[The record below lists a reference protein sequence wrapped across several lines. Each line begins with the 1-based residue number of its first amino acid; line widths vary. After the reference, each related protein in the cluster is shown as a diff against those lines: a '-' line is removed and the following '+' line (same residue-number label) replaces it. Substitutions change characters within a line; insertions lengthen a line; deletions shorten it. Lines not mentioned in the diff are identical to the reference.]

1 MSMAFPIIFII
12 GSMFACAIAL
22 YAILMHEQKRK
33 QRASQGDL
41 AKKAKAYTF
50 LSENFLTRKT
60 FRKLVEQLASLSI
73 YNLLEIRTLAIQYY
87 TQTLGLSL
95 VLVFVGI
102 IVFRDVTAVL
112 LCIVFALV
120 IYLSLITKKVD
131 TTHFLVLKEFS
142 ATLSSIRESYTLMG
156 NIPDAINECTKGKFL
171 QKSMDKIYLILTAT
185 DSEERL
191 EEFYR
196 TVPFPMLQT
205 LAGVCYLLNDAG
217 DERDDRGVS
226 AFKSAITLLKHECD
240 LEIRK
245 LTKQRMMFSMLEYL
259 PLAPLPFIG
268 VLKWFFTTY
277 MPGTSVI
284 YNGMIGYISQTLI
297 ILIAIFAYWYITST
311 NSPTAIRRNDR
322 SDFVDAFLYWPP
334 FQRILPNILP
344 KKARTKLKIEKEL
357 KGALSSKDIK
367 YIYASKVL
375 AAGIAFVMT
384 LTALTAFT
392 FLAKEFTY
400 DNIKTASFLGGSDM
414 SVEDA
419 RKWHELD
426 NSLLAQP
433 KAPRERDLQDII
445 PSYFPDISAMD
456 LKDQCN
462 RILQKYNNYH
472 ALSFHWWYVLIAYG
486 LGVFGWFAPGI
497 MLDLRKKMVRAEEE
511 EDVLQLQTM
520 LAILRFTHLDTME
533 ALYWLARQSRIYQTA
548 IYFAYHEYPSDPELA
563 LNRLKDK
570 SSLPEF
576 QQICERLLS
585 TISQVTIR
593 EAFSDLESERDQML
607 SIREM
612 VQNNALERKRR
623 QCSPISRA
631 PLMAMVI
638 GHVLA
643 PIGILAFNEI
653 TNMMG
658 QLGVM

>member
-1 MSMAFPIIFII
+1 
-12 GSMFACAIAL
+12 
-22 YAILMHEQKRK
+22 
-33 QRASQGDL
+33 
-41 AKKAKAYTF
+41 
-50 LSENFLTRKT
+50 
-60 FRKLVEQLASLSI
+60 
-73 YNLLEIRTLAIQYY
+73 
-87 TQTLGLSL
+87 
-95 VLVFVGI
+95 
-102 IVFRDVTAVL
+102 
-112 LCIVFALV
+112 
-120 IYLSLITKKVD
+120 
-131 TTHFLVLKEFS
+131 
-142 ATLSSIRESYTLMG
+142 
-156 NIPDAINECTKGKFL
+156 
-171 QKSMDKIYLILTAT
+171 
-185 DSEERL
+185 
-191 EEFYR
+191 
-196 TVPFPMLQT
+196 MLQT

-375 AAGIAFVMT
+375 AASIAFVMT

-462 RILQKYNNYH
+462 RIIQKYNNYH
-472 ALSFHWWYVLIAYG
+472 SLSFHWWYVLIAYG
-486 LGVFGWFAPGI
+486 LAVFGWFAPGI

-563 LNRLKDK
+563 LNRLKYK

-612 VQNNALERKRR
+612 VQNNALERQRR

-631 PLMAMVI
+631 PLMAMVV

>member
-1 MSMAFPIIFII
+1 MD
-12 GSMFACAIAL
+12 
-22 YAILMHEQKRK
+22 
-33 QRASQGDL
+33 ASGHV
-41 AKKAKAYTF
+41 ASYSKG
-50 LSENFLTRKT
+50 
-60 FRKLVEQLASLSI
+60 LVESKNGLVVGTNSPTREFDAEHAYVVNISE
-73 YNLLEIRTLAIQYY
+73 LLTAEAQDIITFEQN
-87 TQTLGLSL
+87 TLGLT
-95 VLVFVGI
+95 GH
-102 IVFRDVTAVL
+102 A
-112 LCIVFALV
+112 
-120 IYLSLITKKVD
+120 
-131 TTHFLVLKEFS
+131 S
-142 ATLSSIRESYTLMG
+142 AEEY
-156 NIPDAINECTKGKFL
+156 AL
-171 QKSMDKIYLILTAT
+171 QKLPIENSITNHYGGGSKNLWY
-185 DSEERL
+185 
-191 EEFYR
+191 
-196 TVPFPMLQT
+196 PMLQT

-462 RILQKYNNYH
+462 RIIQKYNNYH

-520 LAILRFTHLDTME
+520 LARAPSSTVLVT
-533 ALYWLARQSRIYQTA
+533 AL
-548 IYFAYHEYPSDPELA
+548 
-563 LNRLKDK
+563 
-570 SSLPEF
+570 SSN
-576 QQICERLLS
+576 ID
-585 TISQVTIR
+585 
-593 EAFSDLESERDQML
+593 DLHPDNL
-607 SIREM
+607 SIGMQIRIGGY
-612 VQNNALERKRR
+612 
-623 QCSPISRA
+623 ISFHGKG
-631 PLMAMVI
+631 L
-638 GHVLA
+638 HVLYMRTLREG
-643 PIGILAFNEI
+643 GIEDA
-653 TNMMG
+653 G
-658 QLGVM
+658 

>member
-1 MSMAFPIIFII
+1 
-12 GSMFACAIAL
+12 
-22 YAILMHEQKRK
+22 
-33 QRASQGDL
+33 
-41 AKKAKAYTF
+41 
-50 LSENFLTRKT
+50 
-60 FRKLVEQLASLSI
+60 
-73 YNLLEIRTLAIQYY
+73 
-87 TQTLGLSL
+87 
-95 VLVFVGI
+95 
-102 IVFRDVTAVL
+102 
-112 LCIVFALV
+112 
-120 IYLSLITKKVD
+120 
-131 TTHFLVLKEFS
+131 
-142 ATLSSIRESYTLMG
+142 
-156 NIPDAINECTKGKFL
+156 
-171 QKSMDKIYLILTAT
+171 MDKIYLILTAT

-297 ILIAIFAYWYITST
+297 ILLAIFAYWYITST

-462 RILQKYNNYH
+462 RIIQKYNNYH
-472 ALSFHWWYVLIAYG
+472 ALSFHWWYVLIG
-486 LGVFGWFAPGI
+486 LRPRGVRVVCAWYYAGPAEEDGSCRRRGGCAAASDDARYSPLYAPGYHGGP
-497 MLDLRKKMVRAEEE
+497 LLAGTAEPHLPDSNLLRLSRVPIRPRACSQPFEGQ
-511 EDVLQLQTM
+511 VLV
-520 LAILRFTHLDTME
+520 A
-533 ALYWLARQSRIYQTA
+533 
-548 IYFAYHEYPSDPELA
+548 
-563 LNRLKDK
+563 
-570 SSLPEF
+570 
-576 QQICERLLS
+576 
-585 TISQVTIR
+585 
-593 EAFSDLESERDQML
+593 
-607 SIREM
+607 
-612 VQNNALERKRR
+612 
-623 QCSPISRA
+623 
-631 PLMAMVI
+631 
-638 GHVLA
+638 
-643 PIGILAFNEI
+643 
-653 TNMMG
+653 
-658 QLGVM
+658 

>member
-1 MSMAFPIIFII
+1 M
-12 GSMFACAIAL
+12 
-22 YAILMHEQKRK
+22 
-33 QRASQGDL
+33 
-41 AKKAKAYTF
+41 
-50 LSENFLTRKT
+50 
-60 FRKLVEQLASLSI
+60 
-73 YNLLEIRTLAIQYY
+73 
-87 TQTLGLSL
+87 
-95 VLVFVGI
+95 
-102 IVFRDVTAVL
+102 
-112 LCIVFALV
+112 
-120 IYLSLITKKVD
+120 
-131 TTHFLVLKEFS
+131 
-142 ATLSSIRESYTLMG
+142 
-156 NIPDAINECTKGKFL
+156 
-171 QKSMDKIYLILTAT
+171 
-185 DSEERL
+185 
-191 EEFYR
+191 
-196 TVPFPMLQT
+196 
-205 LAGVCYLLNDAG
+205 
-217 DERDDRGVS
+217 
-226 AFKSAITLLKHECD
+226 
-240 LEIRK
+240 
-245 LTKQRMMFSMLEYL
+245 
-259 PLAPLPFIG
+259 
-268 VLKWFFTTY
+268 
-277 MPGTSVI
+277 
-284 YNGMIGYISQTLI
+284 
-297 ILIAIFAYWYITST
+297 
-311 NSPTAIRRNDR
+311 
-322 SDFVDAFLYWPP
+322 
-334 FQRILPNILP
+334 
-344 KKARTKLKIEKEL
+344 KIEKEL

-462 RILQKYNNYH
+462 RIIQKYNNYH

>member
-1 MSMAFPIIFII
+1 MSMAVPIIFII

-120 IYLSLITKKVD
+120 IYQSLITKKVD

-259 PLAPLPFIG
+259 PLAPLPF
-268 VLKWFFTTY
+268 
-277 MPGTSVI
+277 
-284 YNGMIGYISQTLI
+284 
-297 ILIAIFAYWYITST
+297 
-311 NSPTAIRRNDR
+311 
-322 SDFVDAFLYWPP
+322 
-334 FQRILPNILP
+334 
-344 KKARTKLKIEKEL
+344 
-357 KGALSSKDIK
+357 
-367 YIYASKVL
+367 
-375 AAGIAFVMT
+375 
-384 LTALTAFT
+384 
-392 FLAKEFTY
+392 
-400 DNIKTASFLGGSDM
+400 LGGSDM

-462 RILQKYNNYH
+462 RIIQKYNNYH

>member
-1 MSMAFPIIFII
+1 MNMALPIIFII
-12 GSMFACAIAL
+12 GSMFACIIGV
-22 YAILMHEQKRK
+22 YAILMNEQKRK
-33 QRASQGDL
+33 QRAPNEDM
-41 AKKAKAYTF
+41 AKKAKAYNF

-73 YNLLEIRTLAIQYY
+73 YNILEIRTLAIQYY
-87 TQTLGLSL
+87 TQTLGISIL
-95 VLVFVGI
+95 LVFVGI
-102 IVFRDVTAVL
+102 IVFKDVTAVL
-112 LCIVFALV
+112 LCLMFSVVMFQT
-120 IYLSLITKKVD
+120 LITKKID

-142 ATLSSIRESYTLMG
+142 TALSSIRESYTLMG
-156 NIPDAINECTKGKFL
+156 NIPDAINECNKGKYL
-171 QKSMDKIYLILTAT
+171 QKSLDKIYLVLTAT
-185 DSEERL
+185 DAEDRL

-205 LAGVCYLLNDAG
+205 LAGVCYLLNDSG
-217 DERDDRGVS
+217 DEKDDRGVS
-226 AFKSAITLLKHECD
+226 AFKSAITLLKNECD
-240 LEIRK
+240 LEVRK
-245 LTKQRMMFSMLEYL
+245 LTKQRLMFSMLEYL
-259 PLAPLPFIG
+259 PLAPVPFIG

-284 YNGMIGYISQTLI
+284 YNGMPGYISQTLI
-297 ILIAIFAYWYITST
+297 ILSAIFAYWYITST

-322 SDFVDAFLYWPP
+322 SDFVEAFLYWPP
-334 FQRILPNILP
+334 FQHILPSIMP
-344 KKARTKLKIEKEL
+344 KKMRVKLKIEKEL

-375 AAGIAFVMT
+375 AAALCFTLT
-384 LTALTAFT
+384 LTALTVFT

-400 DNIKTASFLGGSDM
+400 DNIRTASFLGGADM

-456 LKDQCN
+456 LKDQCT
-462 RILQKYNNYH
+462 RIIQKYNNYH
-472 ALSFHWWYVLIAYG
+472 NLSFHWWYVLIAYVAG
-486 LGVFGWFAPGI
+486 IFGWFSPGI
-497 MLDLRKKMVRAEEE
+497 MLDIRKRMVRAEEE

-520 LAILRFTHLDTME
+520 LAILRYTNLETME

-593 EAFSDLESERDQML
+593 DAFSDLESERDHML
-607 SIREM
+607 RIREM
-612 VQNNALERKRR
+612 VQNNAIEKRR
-623 QCSPISRA
+623 RICSPISRA
-631 PLMAMVI
+631 PLMLMMF
-638 GHVLA
+638 GHVLM
-643 PIGILAFNEI
+643 PIGVLGFNEI

>member
-1 MSMAFPIIFII
+1 
-12 GSMFACAIAL
+12 
-22 YAILMHEQKRK
+22 
-33 QRASQGDL
+33 
-41 AKKAKAYTF
+41 
-50 LSENFLTRKT
+50 
-60 FRKLVEQLASLSI
+60 
-73 YNLLEIRTLAIQYY
+73 
-87 TQTLGLSL
+87 
-95 VLVFVGI
+95 
-102 IVFRDVTAVL
+102 
-112 LCIVFALV
+112 
-120 IYLSLITKKVD
+120 
-131 TTHFLVLKEFS
+131 
-142 ATLSSIRESYTLMG
+142 MG
-156 NIPDAINECTKGKFL
+156 NIPDAINECAKGKFL

-217 DERDDRGVS
+217 DEKDDRGVS

-240 LEIRK
+240 LEVRK

-284 YNGMIGYISQTLI
+284 YNGMIGYISQTVI

-322 SDFVDAFLYWPP
+322 SDFVDSFLFWPP
-334 FQRILPNILP
+334 FQAILPNILP
-344 KKARTKLKIEKEL
+344 KKARIKMKIEKEL

-375 AAGIAFVMT
+375 AAFIAFVMT

-400 DNIKTASFLGGSDM
+400 DNIKTASFLGGQDM
-414 SVEDA
+414 SVDEA
-419 RKWHELD
+419 NKWHELD

-456 LKDQCN
+456 LKDQCT
-462 RILQKYNNYH
+462 RIIQKYNNYH
-472 ALSFHWWYVLIAYG
+472 NLRFHWWYVLIAYG
-486 LGVFGWFAPGI
+486 AAVFGWFAPGI
-497 MLDLRKKMVRAEEE
+497 MLDLRKKMVRTEEE

-612 VQNNALERKRR
+612 VQNNTLERKRR

-631 PLMAMVI
+631 PLMAMVV

-643 PIGILAFNEI
+643 PIGILAYNGI
-653 TNMMG
+653 TNMLG
-658 QLGVM
+658 QWGVM